1 LKRYVPKEKN
11 GDNVHLCLDSSVIVA
26 ALRRQEK
33 DHLLAL
39 DLLRKI
45 KDEEHIAIEP
55 YTVLVEVTAAVRRR
69 TGSKEL
75 AARVKNDLIALGTI
89 RFVDLDMVSSSSA
102 ADIAVDIGVR
112 GMDAIV
118 IQVAKEFGIPLITLD
133 VEIIEKAKGVI
144 EILDLDSL

>member
-1 LKRYVPKEKN
+1 
-11 GDNVHLCLDSSVIVA
+11 VIVA